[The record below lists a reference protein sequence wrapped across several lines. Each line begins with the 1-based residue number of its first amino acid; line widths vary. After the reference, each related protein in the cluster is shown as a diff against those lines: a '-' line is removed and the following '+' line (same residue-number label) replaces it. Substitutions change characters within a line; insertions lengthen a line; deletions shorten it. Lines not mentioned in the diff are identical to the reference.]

1 MDGLRD
7 FGLICRRV
15 LRLVA
20 LVFDERN
27 SSFFRSS
34 FKSKTHRLRFK
45 LDRETRVY
53 VAFNGRGEFQD
64 LRARR
69 AATVHQNQRLPVV
82 HSGRTDRAAF
92 PAALVDQPACSQ
104 FELTIMLLVRHEI
117 RFKRL
122 QRVEGRGAHYRVL
135 EETSR
140 IPEHPPVGQ
149 LCLTHG
155 NDGIED
161 SLVTVLTT
169 FLKRTGDIR
178 VIRAWRP
185 RFRQTKGHRYNH
197 KTPAPFLLEKTVAVA
212 ERARVAIE
220 FPHFSRR

>member
-1 MDGLRD
+1 VVWDEAEN
-7 FGLICRRV
+7 
-15 LRLVA
+15 RLHVQKA
-20 LVFDERN
+20 LME
-27 SSFFRSS
+27 
-34 FKSKTHRLRFK
+34 
-45 LDRETRVY
+45 Y
-53 VAFNGRGEFQD
+53 
-64 LRARR
+64 
-69 AATVHQNQRLPVV
+69 
-82 HSGRTDRAAF
+82 
-92 PAALVDQPACSQ
+92 
-104 FELTIMLLVRHEI
+104 LL
-117 RFKRL
+117 L
-122 QRVEGRGAHYRVL
+122 G
-135 EETSR
+135 
-140 IPEHPPVGQ
+140 PVGQ

-161 SLVTVLTT
+161 SLGTVLAT